1 MDFDLVQTK
10 LLRGAYV
17 GAGSFASSFAGNL
30 MSEHLPISDMGVSAG
45 KVALGVGVSIGAEEV
60 IGDDDSIP
68 NEAAEFAGYG
78 VQGAGFAELAN
89 TLQTGAD
96 TGSTVSVRSKRTG
109 QDTSSSSS
117 DEQSSSQPAQ
127 YRLDTA

>member
-17 GAGSFASSFAGNL
+17 GAGSFASSFAGNI
-30 MSEHLPISDMGVSAG
+30 MSRHLPFGDMGVSGG

-60 IGDDDSIP
+60 IGETDSIP

-78 VQGAGFAELAN
+78 IQGAGFAELAN
-89 TLQTGAD
+89 TLQTGAN
-96 TGSTVSVRSKRTG
+96 TGRTVSVQSRKTG
-109 QDTSSSSS
+109 SDTSSDS
-117 DEQSSSQPAQ
+117 DEEEAATAA